1 MGIVA
6 IDSREN
12 DLREIFRR
20 EMPIAQRWAY
30 FDHAAVGPLPA
41 RTSAAVQHW
50 AEHASLDGDVRWP
63 EWAATASRLRH
74 LASQLLHGIPDEI
87 ALVPNTTFGINV
99 VANSFPW
106 RSGDNLV
113 VLENEFPSNMLPWL
127 ALADRSIEIRKVPV
141 APDGSVSI
149 DRIRGAMDR
158 STRLVSLSWVG
169 YATGHRLD
177 LAKVCSMVHE
187 AGALLFVDAIQGLG
201 VFPLDTRSIP
211 IDFAAA
217 DGHKWMLGPEGAG
230 ILYVRQSNLEL
241 LRPMMMGWGSIESS
255 HEFKS
260 DGAVYKQN
268 ASRYEGGSANHVGQ
282 IGFASSLGLLL
293 ELGCHQPE
301 GRLAK
306 GVLEAAEWARSE
318 LLRSGA
324 ALTFGRPHRG
334 ESLEATGSGIV
345 SFDILGHD
353 PYAIRKFLM
362 DAGVVVSVRH
372 GHLRIALH
380 AYNTIEDIERLGQA
394 LRDATAGSR
403 SVTVPP
409 DSLTS

>member
-6 IDSREN
+6 TSSREN

-30 FDHAAVGPLPA
+30 FDHAAVGPLPS
-41 RTSAAVQHW
+41 RTSTAIRQW
-50 AEHASLDGDVRWP
+50 AEQASVDGDVRWP
-63 EWAATASRLRH
+63 GWAASASRLRF
-74 LASQLLHGIPDEI
+74 LASQLLNGQPDEI

-141 APDGSVSI
+141 APDGSISI
-149 DRIRGAMDR
+149 DRIRAAMDR
-158 STRLVSLSWVG
+158 STRLVSVSWVG
-169 YATGHRLD
+169 YATGYRLD
-177 LAKVCSMVHE
+177 LAQVCSMVHE
-187 AGALLFVDAIQGLG
+187 AGSLLFVDAIQGLG

-230 ILYVRQSNLEL
+230 LLYVRHSNLEL
-241 LRPMMMGWGSIESS
+241 LRPVMMGWGSIESS

-260 DGAVYKQN
+260 DGAIYKKN

-282 IGFASSLGLLL
+282 IGFESSLGLLL
-293 ELGCHQPE
+293 ELGCHAPE
-301 GRLAK
+301 GPLAEA
-306 GVLEAAEWARSE
+306 VLDASEWARSE

-324 ALTFGRPHRG
+324 SLTFGRPVRA
-334 ESLEATGSGIV
+334 ESLTGAGSGIV
-345 SFDILGHD
+345 SFDVPGHD
-353 PYAIRKFLM
+353 PHTIRKRLM

-372 GHLRIALH
+372 GHVRVAVH
-380 AYNTIEDIERLGQA
+380 AYNNMEDIERFGHA
-394 LRDATAGSR
+394 LRAAMVGST
-403 SVTVPP
+403 SVIVTPNSPVC
-409 DSLTS
+409 